1 MNFIL
6 KGKPAEIMQELKI
19 MENDNTTFPMHN
31 FFDNAC
37 SKKDRKKVL
46 AFLHFIFNNKH
57 IYSAFFTAM
66 YAKITNNQP
75 TSTAFIYT
83 YMRLRHEIQTDEE
96 TFKLSNDYMPFLSR
110 LYLEENPHHD
120 KFIVTK
126 KSVADLVFYDK
137 LLKTLISS

>member
-6 KGKPAEIMQELKI
+6 KGKPAEIMQELMI

-37 SKKDRKKVL
+37 SEKDRKKVL

-57 IYSAFFTAM
+57 IFVAFHKAM
-66 YAKITNNQP
+66 RKKILKNAN
-75 TSTAFIYT
+75 TSTALIYVEL
-83 YMRLRHEIQTDEE
+83 RLNKEIQTDEE